1 MASKFIL
8 KITSAALVIVMMLAM
23 FAACAE
29 TQDGSGETTLAP
41 ETQAPSAATTVA
53 ETEPEE
59 TIVGDDVPE
68 LDFKGEEI
76 IILGRNRDWVA
87 DEIIVSDENGT
98 VVNDAVY
105 KRNSLV
111 TERLGINLTFQG
123 VGSTNT
129 TDNYAVRDALRKFI
143 ESGEEDIDLVS
154 NAAYVAASTQ
164 AEGLYR
170 NLTDVENLD
179 LSKPY
184 WSQGLNTAME
194 AGGAQYLCSG
204 AIFLSYYRFIF
215 ATFFNV
221 DMFNNAGIE
230 LLYDTVEK
238 GEWTLEKQFT
248 LAEQLYKDNNGNGET
263 DEGDFFGFMG
273 NHDMIGVDG
282 YWASFE
288 LPILTKDE
296 EGYYKYALD
305 LERTGK
311 AVSLIN
317 DFFWNNKG
325 VMRVAHKSGDTEQDD
340 IAQSF
345 ANEEAA
351 MVTLRLYECE
361 NDLVGMSNYGIV
373 PLPKL
378 DGNQEI
384 NRSAIHDSFSV
395 YSLPNFSFTDDEL
408 SMLGAVLE
416 VMASQSFKTITPAY
430 YEQALKGRYVNDPQ
444 SVAMLDDITQNVWI
458 EAGILNC
465 NAIEAPHKTFRDAI
479 KNQYPNASSLF
490 SQKAKIT
497 QRKIKDLNEALE
509 KLLG

>member
-1 MASKFIL
+1 MTTKFTM
-8 KITSAALVIVMMLAM
+8 KITAALLAM
-23 FAACAE
+23 VMLLASFVACAE
-29 TQDGSGETTLAP
+29 TTGEENAETT
-41 ETQAPSAATTVA
+41 AASTEAAVA
-53 ETEPEE
+53 TDVVTEPEE

-76 IILGRNRDWVA
+76 IILGRNRDWCA
-87 DEIIVSDENGT
+87 DEIVVSDENGT
-98 VVNDAVY
+98 IVNDAVY

-111 TERLGINLTFQG
+111 TDRLGVNIVFQG
-123 VGSTNT
+123 VGSTNS

-143 ESGEEDIDLVS
+143 ESGAEDVHLVA
-154 NAAYVAASTQ
+154 NAAYVSASTQ

-194 AGGAQYLCSG
+194 VGGAQYLCSG
-204 AIFLSYYRFIF
+204 AICLSYYRFIF
-215 ATFFNV
+215 VTFFNI
-221 DMFNNAGIE
+221 DTFNNAGIE

-238 GEWTLEKQFT
+238 GEWTLERQFT

-296 EGYYKYALD
+296 DGYYKYALD
-305 LERTGK
+305 LERTAK
-311 AVSLIN
+311 AVEIIN

-325 VMRVAHKSGDTEQDD
+325 VMRVNYKSGDTEQDE
-340 IAQSF
+340 IAQRF

-351 MVTLRLYECE
+351 MATLRLIECE
-361 NDLVGMSNYGIV
+361 NDLLGMSNYGIV

-378 DGNQEI
+378 DANQEL
-384 NRSAIHDSFSV
+384 NRAAIHDSFTA
-395 YSLPNFSFTDDEL
+395 YSIPNFNFSDDEL
-408 SMLGAVLE
+408 SMIGAVLE

-430 YEQALKGRYVNDPQ
+430 YEQALKGRYANDPQ

-479 KNQYPNASSLF
+479 KNRYTNATSLF

-497 QRKIKDLNEALE
+497 QRKITDLNASLE

>member
-1 MASKFIL
+1 MTTRITM
-8 KITSAALVIVMMLAM
+8 KIAAALLAIVMLLASL
-23 FAACAE
+23 AACAE
-29 TQDGSGETTLAP
+29 TSGGENETTA
-41 ETQAPSAATTVA
+41 SAETVA
-53 ETEPEE
+53 PTATDAPETEPEE

-68 LDFKGEEI
+68 LDFKGEDI
-76 IILGRNRDWVA
+76 VILGRNRDWVA

-98 VVNDAVY
+98 IVNDAVY

-111 TERLGINLTFQG
+111 TDRLGINLVFEG
-123 VGSTNT
+123 VGATNS
-129 TDNYAVRDALRKFI
+129 TDNYAVRDALRKYI
-143 ESGEEDIDLVS
+143 DSGAEDYDLVS

-194 AGGAQYLCSG
+194 VGSAQYLCSG
-204 AIFLSYYRFIF
+204 AIFLSYYRFMF
-215 ATFFNV
+215 VTFFNV
-221 DMFNNAGIE
+221 DTFNNAGIE

-248 LAEQLYKDNNGNGET
+248 LAEQLYRDNNGNGES

-296 EGYYKYALD
+296 DGYYKYSLD

-325 VMRVAHKSGDTEQDD
+325 VMRVNHKSGDTEQDD

-351 MVTLRLYECE
+351 MVTLRLIECE

-378 DGNQEI
+378 DQSQQT

-395 YSLPNFSFTDDEL
+395 YSIPNFNFSEEEL
-408 SMLGAVLE
+408 SMIGAVLE
-416 VMASQSFKTITPAY
+416 VLASQSFKTITPAY
-430 YEQALKGRYVNDPQ
+430 YEQALKGRYANDPQ

-479 KNQYPNASSLF
+479 KNKYTNASSLF
-490 SQKAKIT
+490 TQKAKIT
-497 QRKIKDLNEALE
+497 QRKIKDLNENLQ

>member
-1 MASKFIL
+1 MTT
-8 KITSAALVIVMMLAM
+8 KITMKIAAALLAIVMLLAS

-29 TQDGSGETTLAP
+29 TSGGDAETTENAST
-41 ETQAPSAATTVA
+41 EAPSLTDAV
-53 ETEPEE
+53 ETHPEE
-59 TIVGDDVPE
+59 TVVGDDVPE
-68 LDFKGEEI
+68 LDFGGEEI
-76 IILGRNRDWVA
+76 VILGRNRDWFA
-87 DEIIVSDENGT
+87 DEVVVSDENGT

-105 KRNSLV
+105 KRNLLV
-111 TERLGINLTFQG
+111 SERLGVNIVFQG
-123 VGSTNT
+123 VGSTNS
-129 TDNYAVRDALRKFI
+129 TDNYAVRDALSKLI
-143 ESGEEDIDLVS
+143 ESGAEEVDLVS

-164 AEGLYR
+164 ADGLYR
-170 NLTDVENLD
+170 NLIGVENLD

-194 AGGAQYLCSG
+194 VGGAQYLCSG
-204 AIFLSYYRFIF
+204 AVFLSYYRFMF
-215 ATFFNV
+215 VTFFNV
-221 DMFNNAGIE
+221 DTFNNAGIE
-230 LLYDTVEK
+230 LLYDTVER

-248 LAEQLYKDNNGNGET
+248 LAEQLYRDNNGNGES

-296 EGYYKYALD
+296 DGYYKYDLD
-305 LERTGK
+305 LERTVN
-311 AVSLIN
+311 AVALIN

-325 VMRVAHKSGDTEQDD
+325 VMRVNYKSGDTEQDV

-351 MVTLRLYECE
+351 MVTLRLIECE
-361 NDLVGMSNYGIV
+361 NDLVGMGNYGIV

-378 DGNQEI
+378 DKDQQL
-384 NRSAIHDSFSV
+384 NRAAIHDSFSAL
-395 YSLPNFSFTDDEL
+395 SIPNFNFSDEEL

-444 SVAMLDDITQNVWI
+444 SVRMLDEITQNVWI

-479 KNQYPNASSLF
+479 KNHYPNVTSLF
-490 SQKAKIT
+490 TQKAKIT
-497 QRKIKDLNEALE
+497 ARKVSELNEKLE

>member
-1 MASKFIL
+1 MTTKFTM
-8 KITSAALVIVMMLAM
+8 KITAALLAM
-23 FAACAE
+23 VMLLASFVACAE
-29 TQDGSGETTLAP
+29 TGGEENAETTAAST
-41 ETQAPSAATTVA
+41 EAAAATDVV
-53 ETEPEE
+53 TEPEE

-87 DEIIVSDENGT
+87 DEILVYDENGT
-98 VVNDAVY
+98 IVNDAVY

-111 TERLGINLTFQG
+111 TDRLGINLVFQG
-123 VGSTNT
+123 VGATNS

-143 ESGEEDIDLVS
+143 DSGAEDVDLVS

-170 NLTDVENLD
+170 NLTDVEYLD

-194 AGGAQYLCSG
+194 VGGAQYLCSG
-204 AIFLSYYRFIF
+204 AIFLSYYRFMF
-215 ATFFNV
+215 VTFFNV

-238 GEWTLEKQFT
+238 GEWTLERQFT

-288 LPILTKDE
+288 LPILTKNED
-296 EGYYKYALD
+296 GYYQYNLD

-311 AVSLIN
+311 AVELIN

-325 VMRVAHKSGDTEQDD
+325 VMRVNYKSGDTEQDD
-340 IAQSF
+340 IAKSF

-351 MVTLRLYECE
+351 MVTLRLIECE

-378 DGNQEI
+378 DMNQQT

-395 YSLPNFSFTDDEL
+395 YSLPNFSFSDDEL

-430 YEQALKGRYVNDPQ
+430 YEQALKGRYINDPQ

-479 KNQYPNASSLF
+479 KNKYPNASSLF

-497 QRKIKDLNEALE
+497 QRKVKDLNESLE

>member
-1 MASKFIL
+1 MNSKFML
-8 KITSAALVIVMMLAM
+8 KITSALLAIVMMLAV
-23 FAACAE
+23 FASCAE
-29 TQDGSGETTLAP
+29 TAGGENDTTANAAT
-41 ETQAPSAATTVA
+41 EMPSATDDITV
-53 ETEPEE
+53 PEE

-68 LDFKGEEI
+68 LNFGGEDI
-76 IILGRNRDWVA
+76 VILGRNRDWCA
-87 DEIIVSDENGT
+87 DEIVVSDENGT
-98 VVNDAVY
+98 VVNDAVF
-105 KRNSLV
+105 KRNTLV
-111 TERLGINLTFQG
+111 RERLGIELVFQG
-123 VGSTNT
+123 VGATNS

-143 ESGEEDIDLVS
+143 ESGAEDVDLVA
-154 NAAYVAASTQ
+154 NAAYVSASTQ

-170 NLTDVENLD
+170 NLTDIENLD

-194 AGGAQYLCSG
+194 VGGAQYLCSG

-215 ATFFNV
+215 VTFFNV
-221 DMFNNAGIE
+221 DTFANAGIE
-230 LLYDTVEK
+230 PLYDTVEK
-238 GEWTLEKQFT
+238 GEWTLEKQFL
-248 LAEQLYKDNNGNGET
+248 LAEQLYRDNNGNGET

-296 EGYYKYALD
+296 DGYYKYALD
-305 LERTGK
+305 LERTSK
-311 AVSLIN
+311 AVELIN

-325 VMRVAHKSGDTEQDD
+325 VMRVNYKSGDTEQDE
-340 IAQSF
+340 IAQRF

-351 MVTLRLYECE
+351 MVTLRLIECE
-361 NDLVGMSNYGIV
+361 NDLLGMSNYGIV

-378 DGNQEI
+378 DQNQQL
-384 NRSAIHDSFSV
+384 NRAAIHDSFTA
-395 YSLPNFSFTDDEL
+395 YSIPNFNFSDDEL
-408 SMLGAVLE
+408 SMIGAVLE

-430 YEQALKGRYVNDPQ
+430 YEQALKGRYANDPQ
-444 SVAMLDDITQNVWI
+444 SVAMLDQITQNVWI

-479 KNQYPNASSLF
+479 KNKYPNASSLF

-497 QRKIKDLNEALE
+497 QRKIKDLNESLE

>member
-1 MASKFIL
+1 MNSKFML
-8 KITSAALVIVMMLAM
+8 KITSALLAIVMMLAV
-23 FAACAE
+23 FASCAE
-29 TQDGSGETTLAP
+29 TAGGENDTTANAAT
-41 ETQAPSAATTVA
+41 EMPSATDDITV
-53 ETEPEE
+53 PEE

-68 LDFKGEEI
+68 LNFGGEDI
-76 IILGRNRDWVA
+76 VILARNRDWFV
-87 DEIIVSDENGT
+87 DEIVVNDENGT
-98 VVNDAVY
+98 VVNDAIF
-105 KRNSLV
+105 KRNTLV
-111 TERLGINLTFQG
+111 SERLGIELVLQG
-123 VGSTNT
+123 VTGTN
-129 TDNYAVRDALRKFI
+129 NYNVRDELKKYI
-143 ESGEEDIDLVS
+143 DSGAKDIDIVA

-164 AEGLYR
+164 ADGLYL
-170 NLTDVENLD
+170 NLNDVEYLD
-179 LSKPY
+179 FTKPY

-194 AGGAQYLCSG
+194 VGGAQYLCSG
-204 AIFLSYYRFIF
+204 AILLSYYRFIF
-215 ATFFNV
+215 VTFFNV

-248 LAEQLYKDNNGNGET
+248 LAEQLYKDNNGNGES

-296 EGYYKYALD
+296 NGYYKYSLD

-311 AVSLIN
+311 AVELIN

-325 VMRVAHKSGDTEQDD
+325 VMRVNHKSGDTEQDA

-351 MVTLRLYECE
+351 MVTLRLIECE
-361 NDLVGMSNYGIV
+361 NDLVGMGNYGIV

-378 DGNQEI
+378 DKDQQL
-384 NRSAIHDSFSV
+384 NRAAIHDSFSAL
-395 YSLPNFSFTDDEL
+395 SIPNFNFSDEEL

-430 YEQALKGRYVNDPQ
+430 YEQALKGRYANDPQ
-444 SVAMLDDITQNVWI
+444 SVRMRDEITQNVWI

-479 KNQYPNASSLF
+479 KNHYPNVTSLF
-490 SQKAKIT
+490 TQKAKIT
-497 QRKIKDLNEALE
+497 ARKVGELNEKLE

>member
-1 MASKFIL
+1 MTSKFIM
-8 KITSAALVIVMMLAM
+8 KITSALLVIVMILGT

-29 TQDGSGETTLAP
+29 TVVGENETTANAAT
-41 ETQAPSAATTVA
+41 EMPSATDAIIV
-53 ETEPEE
+53 PEE

-68 LDFKGEEI
+68 LNFGGEDI
-76 IILGRNRDWVA
+76 IILGRNRDWCA
-87 DEIIVSDENGT
+87 DEIAVSDENGT
-98 VVNDAVY
+98 IVNDAVY
-105 KRNSLV
+105 KRNTLV
-111 TERLGINLTFQG
+111 SERLGVNIVFQG
-123 VGSTNT
+123 VGATTS
-129 TDNYAVRDALRKFI
+129 TDNYAVRDALRKYI
-143 ESGEEDIDLVS
+143 ESGDEDVDLVA
-154 NAAYVAASTQ
+154 NAAYVSASTQ

-194 AGGAQYLCSG
+194 VGGAQYLCSG
-204 AIFLSYYRFIF
+204 AIMLSYYRFIF
-215 ATFFNV
+215 VTFFNV
-221 DMFNNAGIE
+221 DTFNNAGIE

-238 GEWTLEKQFT
+238 GEWTIEKQFT
-248 LAEQLYKDNNGNGET
+248 LAEELYKDNNGNGET

-296 EGYYKYALD
+296 DGYYKYSLD
-305 LERTGK
+305 LERTAK
-311 AVSLIN
+311 AVEVIN

-325 VMRVAHKSGDTEQDD
+325 VMRVTYKSGDTEQDE
-340 IAQSF
+340 IAQRF

-351 MVTLRLYECE
+351 MVTLRLIECE

-378 DGNQEI
+378 DQNQAI
-384 NRSAIHDSFSV
+384 TRAAIHDSFSA
-395 YSLPNFSFTDDEL
+395 YSIPNFNFSDDEL
-408 SMLGAVLE
+408 AMIGAVLE
-416 VMASQSFKTITPAY
+416 VMASQSFQTITPAY
-430 YEQALKGRYVNDPQ
+430 YEQALKGRYANDPQ
-444 SVAMLDDITQNVWI
+444 SVAMLDQITQNVWI

-479 KNQYPNASSLF
+479 KNRYTNATSLF

-497 QRKIKDLNEALE
+497 QRKITDLNASLE

>member
-1 MASKFIL
+1 MTSKLML
-8 KITSAALVIVMMLAM
+8 KITSAALVIVMLLSM
-23 FAACAE
+23 FVACAE
-29 TQDGSGETTLAP
+29 TGGEIETTAP
-41 ETQAPSAATTVA
+41 AATVAPSGTDAPV
-53 ETEPEE
+53 TEPEE

-76 IILGRNRDWVA
+76 VILGRNRDWVA
-87 DEIIVSDENGT
+87 DEIVVYDENGT
-98 VVNDAVY
+98 IVNDAVY

-111 TERLGINLTFQG
+111 TERLGINLVFQG
-123 VGSTNT
+123 VGATNS

-143 ESGEEDIDLVS
+143 ESGAEDVDLVS

-170 NLTDVENLD
+170 NLTDVEHLD

-194 AGGAQYLCSG
+194 VGGAQYLCSG
-204 AIFLSYYRFIF
+204 AIFLSYYRFMF
-215 ATFFNV
+215 VTFFNV
-221 DMFNNAGIE
+221 DMFKNAGIE
-230 LLYDTVEK
+230 LLYDTVER

-248 LAEQLYKDNNGNGET
+248 LAEQLYRDNNGNGET

-296 EGYYKYALD
+296 DGYYKYDLD
-305 LERTGK
+305 LERTVN
-311 AVSLIN
+311 AVALIN

-325 VMRVAHKSGDTEQDD
+325 VMRVNYKSGDTEQDA

-351 MVTLRLYECE
+351 MVTLRLIECE
-361 NDLVGMSNYGIV
+361 NDLVGMGNYGIV

-378 DGNQEI
+378 DKDQQL
-384 NRSAIHDSFSV
+384 NRAAIHDSFSAL
-395 YSLPNFSFTDDEL
+395 SIPNFNFSDEEL

-444 SVAMLDDITQNVWI
+444 SVRMLDEITQNVWI

-479 KNQYPNASSLF
+479 KNHYPNVTSLF
-490 SQKAKIT
+490 TQKAKIT
-497 QRKIKDLNEALE
+497 ARKVSELNEKLE
-509 KLLG
+509 TLLG